1 MEPYHNG
8 NPQYPRLNLYF
19 SGPENHGHF
28 DLLRS
33 SVVDECQAQV
43 LMESKFFKLDSKP
56 YL

>member
-1 MEPYHNG
+1 MEPYNNG